1 MYAFASAC
9 KCLDIFKAENQSWPC
24 TTKTG
29 TWLPSSTRTG
39 SKQRAIG
46 WILPLT
52 WMRSEPKT
60 NASVEHFSWKTRLG
74 WLRNMVRLLHCKSFS
89 PRRISRQNVAPMIQ
103 FGSWPIQMFQTLR
116 FLICWIYNG
125 CSVFFFEELYQ
136 YLALG
141 PCVIAVLSAPHV
153 PDPEAGLQNT
163 HKHIFNFNTWYITRI
178 HKTVLGFPN

>member
-1 MYAFASAC
+1 MHLLLHANAWTY
-9 KCLDIFKAENQSWPC
+9 LKAENQSWPC

-39 SKQRAIG
+39 FKQREIG

-103 FGSWPIQMFQTLR
+103 FGSWQIQMFQTLR

-125 CSVFFFEELYQ
+125 CSVFFFRRIVSILSTGS
-136 YLALG
+136 LG
-141 PCVIAVLSAPHV
+141 YSSVACAPCTRPGIRF
-153 PDPEAGLQNT
+153 T
-163 HKHIFNFNTWYITRI
+163 KHTQRHI
-178 HKTVLGFPN
+178 